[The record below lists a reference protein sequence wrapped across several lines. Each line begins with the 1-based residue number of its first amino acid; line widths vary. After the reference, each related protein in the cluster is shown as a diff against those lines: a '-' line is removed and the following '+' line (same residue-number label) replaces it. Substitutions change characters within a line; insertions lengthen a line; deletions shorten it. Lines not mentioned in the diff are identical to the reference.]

1 MRLWFS
7 HSTEV
12 PLRDQLVRQVSLGI
26 LSGELAPG
34 EKLPSVRAL
43 ATRFHLQRNTVN
55 AAYRQLEEERWVDLR
70 QGSGAYVKASDRIS
84 PAVPAAS
91 LQRLLDELVDHA
103 RHIGISAPDLFAR
116 LEATLSEPTPM
127 VLVEADQQL
136 ADIVLFE
143 IASAGRLP
151 PELSLLHPAQFP
163 SQLQAQL
170 SNRTPVVL
178 PSKAASAR
186 EALGAEA
193 PLLILEITPVATSL
207 AAHLPRSRDHLVA
220 IASHWP
226 RFLELVHTL
235 LISAGF
241 HPDSLILRDARQP
254 DWQAGLTQAA
264 SVICDSLTRAALLPG
279 TRPLVFPLLTPA
291 ALQHFRLAP
300 PL

>member
-43 ATRFHLQRNTVN
+43 ATRFHLHRNTVN

-70 QGSGAYVKASDRIS
+70 RGSGAYVKASDRTTR
-84 PAVPAAS
+84 AVPAAS
-91 LQRLLDELVDHA
+91 LERLLDDLVDHA
-103 RHIGISAPDLFAR
+103 RQIGISAPDLLAR
-116 LEATLSEPTPM
+116 LEGALREPTTM
-127 VLVEADQQL
+127 VLVEADREL
-136 ADIVLFE
+136 ADVVLFE
-143 IASAGRLP
+143 IASAGRLA
-151 PELSLLHPAQFP
+151 PELSVLHPSEFP
-163 SQLQAQL
+163 AQLQAQL
-170 SNRTPVVL
+170 KDRAAVVL
-178 PSKAASAR
+178 PSKAAAAR
-186 EALGAEA
+186 EALGTVA

-220 IASHWP
+220 VASHWP

-241 HPDSLILRDARQP
+241 HPDTLILRDARQP
-254 DWQAGLTQAA
+254 DWHAGLTQAA
-264 SVICDSLTRAALLPG
+264 NVICDSLTRAELPPG

-291 ALQHFRLAP
+291 ALQNFRLAP